1 MEEFNWLLCCLSA
14 LFKYWKLTFRLKDFE
29 DAFDELFLANRFN
42 RSESLD
48 YRLLPE
54 SILFLQINLL
64 VTVKI
69 LIDKASNYMSFLR
82 SRHINFLCVNDLI
95 FSMSFES
102 SSPCVNYYFLMIIA
116 P

>member
-14 LFKYWKLTFRLKDFE
+14 LFKYWKLTFRLRDFE
-29 DAFDELFLANRFN
+29 DALDELFLASRFK

-54 SILFLQINLL
+54 SILFLQINLVL
-64 VTVKI
+64 TIKI
-69 LIDKASNYMSFLR
+69 SIDKASDYRSFLR
-82 SRHINFLCVNDLI
+82 LKHINFLCANDSI
-95 FSMSFES
+95 SFMSFGS
-102 SSPCVNYYFLMIIA
+102 SSTCVNYYFLMIIA